1 MTIGNSTQNIRHSN
15 SRLAVQLDAL
25 NAFIDTIDRSDPDRW
40 VAEQCYDNCHMGL
53 TGEYKALNILS
64 SLSSNIPRRIL
75 HDISFCSASDADKT
89 TQIDLLLVTDKI
101 IFVIEVKNWNGDFV
115 LESGE
120 LKKYGNPYTQNL
132 KHIEELKAVLE
143 VGGYT
148 NLHFENIVYWAN
160 DNGMMR
166 FDNSEETRSI
176 RAAFLK
182 TEQLCQSIKDI
193 YDSAAT
199 SADIAIDEV
208 ADFIVSY
215 CNRNKAPLF
224 CPVCKS
230 SKHRDAEKNLTF
242 IPNAYDGRKW
252 RCMTCG
258 YAEYDSSDFSEQV
271 QNNDNTYVQQNSAES
286 SKVKSVEAYSN
297 AYQSSGNEVVMS
309 EEDFNTLLKAA
320 TGEIDI
326 DVKSEK
332 KENVVGSAIVTI
344 IVFAVSVFS
353 LIYFLHLEPCMM
365 CTERG
370 LYRLTER
377 VYELFHDLYA
387 NGFGLPTIITFIA
400 LILIGLTGLTGRYME
415 VWLHNF
421 PAGDLLHNKVK
432 KRLSGKMMLLP
443 TYIACVYVAIC
454 AAWYMIEKIVGTDES
469 VNFNIPYYA
478 ISLTGENYTA
488 AMWVTQI
495 AVILIAIGFLIVF
508 VDAFI
513 GSGFLGLLV
522 RIPVILVTNCAFII
536 AAQFVVSLVVGVAVM
551 AVMMIVIAIAVLFG
565 VSFMVKVI
573 LLQDKFNH

>member
-1 MTIGNSTQNIRHSN
+1 M
-15 SRLAVQLDAL
+15 
-25 NAFIDTIDRSDPDRW
+25 
-40 VAEQCYDNCHMGL
+40 
-53 TGEYKALNILS
+53 
-64 SLSSNIPRRIL
+64 
-75 HDISFCSASDADKT
+75 HDISFCSTSDADKT

-120 LKKYGNPYTQNL
+120 LKEYRNPYTQNL

-166 FDNSEETRSI
+166 FDNSDETRSI

-182 TEQLCQSIKDI
+182 TEQLCSRIKDI

-224 CPVCKS
+224 CPICTS
-230 SKHRDAEKNLTF
+230 SKHKDAEKNLTF
-242 IPNAYDGRKW
+242 IPNAHDGRKW

-271 QNNDNTYVQQNSAES
+271 QNTDNSYVQQNSAES
-286 SKVKSVEAYSN
+286 SEVKSAEAYSN
-297 AYQSSGNEVVMS
+297 DSQSSGNEVVMS

-320 TGEIDI
+320 AGKIDI
-326 DVKSEK
+326 DAEPEK
-332 KENVVGSAIVTI
+332 KENIVGSAIVTI

-353 LIYFLHLEPCMM
+353 LIYFLRLEPCMM

-387 NGFGLPTIITFIA
+387 NGFGLPTIIIFVA

-415 VWLHNF
+415 VWLSKLFSRDRSH
-421 PAGDLLHNKVK
+421 DKTQ
-432 KRLSGKMMLLP
+432 KRLSREMMFLP
-443 TYIACVYVAIC
+443 TYIDCVYVAIC
-454 AAWYMIEKIVGTDES
+454 SMWYSIDES
-469 VNFNIPYYA
+469 VVFEIPYYA
-478 ISLTGENYTA
+478 ISLTGENYTT

-495 AVILIAIGFLIVF
+495 TVILIAIGFLIVF

-513 GSGFLGLLV
+513 GSGLLGLLV
-522 RIPVILVTNCAFII
+522 RIPVILVTNCALII
-536 AAQFVVSLVVGVAVM
+536 AAQFFVALIVGIAAVSVLAIVVL
-551 AVMMIVIAIAVLFG
+551 IAVFFG
-565 VSFMVKVI
+565 VFLMVKVLFLNDI
-573 LLQDKFNH
+573 VDY